1 MQYWPV
7 QPKAHLAQTID
18 FTWFQVANVQVES
31 ITHLPPIWF
40 WGTDKFVNPSVNL
53 WWILVLLSCC
63 FPSAY
68 KTCCGAALVCSDFC
82 CPFWCQEHQRPA
94 GSQAQFW
101 ENRVPASRLPGCSV
115 LACLVHTSLEDANL
129 FSIPWPCYISSAC
142 CWHNP
147 SRLCLRAW
155 SFCLVNTTLGSYL
168 AYCSFPAICSP

>member
-1 MQYWPV
+1 MPYWSV

-31 ITHLPPIWF
+31 ITRLPPIWF

-82 CPFWCQEHQRPA
+82 CTFWCQEHQRPA
-94 GSQAQFW
+94 GSWAQFW
-101 ENRVPASRLPGCSV
+101 ENRVPASQLPGCSV
-115 LACLVHTSLEDANL
+115 LACLVHTSLEDAKL
-129 FSIPWPCYISSAC
+129 SLSLGHLTLAVPVADTTHQGCVWVRDPF
-142 CWHNP
+142 
-147 SRLCLRAW
+147 AW
-155 SFCLVNTTLGSYL
+155 WTQLWAV
-168 AYCSFPAICSP
+168 I